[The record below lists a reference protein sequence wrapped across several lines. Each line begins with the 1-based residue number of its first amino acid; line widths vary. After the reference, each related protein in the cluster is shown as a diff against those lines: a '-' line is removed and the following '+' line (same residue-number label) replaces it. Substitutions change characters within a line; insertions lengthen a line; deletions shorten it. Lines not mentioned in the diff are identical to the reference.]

1 MAEIH
6 PNDIGL
12 ATYADVGNVERLRTT
27 AKTVVEAINEIYQT
41 GGGGSSV
48 DTDQI
53 YVDGEN
59 NVIVG
64 KGNIVYG
71 SDNLVIGSNN
81 TVIGNNINLI
91 GGNKSV
97 YKSPSEYF
105 MINWLDTDGKIYYEN
120 YNYDASESLPIPF
133 EVGDKVAIS
142 VYVSWADTEYDDW
155 ISTST
160 GLLLC
165 EITEINVDYIKVTG
179 LESAF
184 EAPDEIHTNLDYAY
198 TEIFTALNNSFSYE
212 GIKTAILMGSE
223 STGNYSVS
231 LGYGHATGNNSFAA
245 NTATASSSASAAFG
259 GGKAEGSYSFAGNT
273 GQAKAEKS
281 AAFNYSLNYSPYSFS
296 CGNYTRIYG
305 RPLKCVSLNNS
316 AKTLTIESGQDTTN
330 IVGKK
335 IIIRCYN
342 RNNSFMFKE
351 ATISACSNNV
361 LTLTDVSFSTN
372 SYAEA
377 LFPQPYAFVLDTN
390 STYTMA
396 DFVSGYYS
404 IASGKYSFAHGIH
417 VHSAAHGS
425 STFGKYGNNE
435 EMFSLG
441 LANGETL
448 QTPGMAFLVRSNGN
462 VSADGEYTSPCADY
476 AEFFE
481 WADGNPNAEDR
492 TGYFVK
498 LQGDKIVKCDN
509 FDAPLGI
516 VSATPAIVGDSGE
529 MHWQGKYVTDDFG
542 RVQYHDVVVPAE
554 FDEEG
559 NVLVE
564 EHIESQPIFNPEWNA
579 ETKYIPRKDRP
590 EWSTVGVI
598 GKLVVYDDGTL
609 QPGDICR
616 VGEGGIAVKSV
627 ENGYPVLKRIAD
639 DKVLI
644 WYKG

>member
-48 DTDQI
+48 DSDQV

-71 SDNLVIGSNN
+71 NNNLVIGSNN
-81 TVIGNNINLI
+81 TVVGNNINLI
-91 GGNKSV
+91 GGNKT
-97 YKSPSEYF
+97 
-105 MINWLDTDGKIYYEN
+105 INKPPINEFYVNWFDTDGKIYYDCFDETGETCP
-120 YNYDASESLPIPF
+120 APF
-133 EVGDKVAIS
+133 EVGDKVAVS
-142 VYVSWADTEYDDW
+142 ASVSWTDPEWTDFVNIE
-155 ISTST
+155 S
-160 GLLLC
+160 GLQIC
-165 EITEINVDYIKVTG
+165 EITEIGNGYCKVSG
-179 LESAF
+179 LDISLD
-184 EAPDEIHTNLDYAY
+184 APDDIHTILDYQY
-198 TEIFTALNNSFSYE
+198 INTFVVLNELFSYE
-212 GIKTAILMGSE
+212 GIKTAIIMGSE
-223 STGNYSVS
+223 ATGNYSVS
-231 LGYGHATGNNSFAA
+231 LGYGHATGYNSLAA
-245 NTATASSSASAAFG
+245 NSATASNNLSAAFG
-259 GGKAEGSYSFAGNT
+259 GGKATGTYSFAANY
-273 GQAKAEKS
+273 GQANAERS
-281 AAFNYSLNYSPYSFS
+281 AAFNQSYNYSPYSFS
-296 CGNYTRIYG
+296 CGDYTRIYG
-305 RPLKCVSLNNS
+305 RTLKCVSLDNS
-316 AKTLTIESGQDTTN
+316 AKTLTIESGQDTTG

-335 IIIRCYN
+335 IVIRCYN
-342 RNNSFMFKE
+342 RINTIILRE
-351 ATISACSNNV
+351 ATISSISNNV

-372 SYAEA
+372 SYAET
-377 LFPQPYAFVLDTN
+377 LFPQSYAFVEDT
-390 STYTMA
+390 SSSYSLA

-404 IASGKYSFAHGIH
+404 IATGKYSFAHGIH
-417 VHSAAHGS
+417 VLSAVPGAV
-425 STFGKYGNNE
+425 TFGKYGNNE
-435 EMFSLG
+435 EWFSLG
-441 LANGETL
+441 LANGASL
-448 QTPGMAFLVRSNGN
+448 QAPGMAFLVHSNGD

-481 WADGNPNAEDR
+481 WADGNPDAEDR
-492 TGYFVK
+492 AGYFVK
-498 LQGDKIVKCDN
+498 LQGDKIVKCED
-509 FDAPLGI
+509 FDKPLGI

-542 RVQYHDVVVPAE
+542 RVQYHDVTVPAE
-554 FDEEG
+554 FDEDG
-559 NVLVE
+559 NILIE

-609 QPGDICR
+609 QSGDICR
-616 VGEGGIAVKSV
+616 VGEGGIAVKSI

-644 WYKG
+644 WFKG

>member
-48 DTDQI
+48 DGDQI

-59 NVIVG
+59 NIIVG
-64 KGNIVYG
+64 KDNIVYG
-71 SDNLVIGSNN
+71 RDNLIIGSNN
-81 TVIGNNINLI
+81 IIVGNNINLI
-91 GGNKSV
+91 GGNKT
-97 YKSPSEYF
+97 
-105 MINWLDTDGKIYYEN
+105 INKNPVSGFYVNWFDDDGKIYYDCFDEQG
-120 YNYDASESLPIPF
+120 ESCPAPLEI
-133 EVGDKVAIS
+133 GDKVAIS
-142 VYVSWADTEYDDW
+142 VAVSWVDEEWTDW
-155 ISTST
+155 VYVDM
-160 GLLLC
+160 GLRIC
-165 EITEINVDYIKVTG
+165 EITEIGNGYLKLSDFDIVI
-179 LESAF
+179 
-184 EAPDEIHTNLDYAY
+184 EAPDDIHTILDYPY
-198 TEIFTALNNSFSYE
+198 VNTFVALNGDFSYE
-212 GIKTAILMGSE
+212 GVKTAILMGSE
-223 STGNYSVS
+223 STGNNSVS
-231 LGYGHATGNNSFAA
+231 FGYGHATGNNSLAA
-245 NTATASSSASAAFG
+245 NYASASGSGTAAFG
-259 GGKAEGSYSFAGNT
+259 GGKATGTYSFAANS
-273 GQAKAEKS
+273 GQANAERS
-281 AAFNYSLNYSPYSFS
+281 AAFNQSYNYSPYSFA

-342 RNNSFMFKE
+342 TNNVVLFRE
-351 ATISACSNNV
+351 ATISSISNNV
-361 LTLTDVSFSTN
+361 LTLTDVNFSTN
-372 SYAEA
+372 SYKET
-377 LFPQPYAFVLDTN
+377 LHPQPYAFVLDT
-390 STYTMA
+390 SSSYTLA

-404 IASGKYSFAHGIH
+404 IASGKYSFAHGLY
-417 VHSAAHGS
+417 VHSAAHGA
-425 STFGKYGNNE
+425 STFGKYGNNV

-448 QTPGMAFLVRSNGN
+448 KTPGMAFLVRSNGN

-498 LQGDKIVKCDN
+498 LEGDKIVKCDN
-509 FDAPLGI
+509 FDNPLGI

-554 FDEEG
+554 YDEDG
-559 NVLVE
+559 NILIE
-564 EHIESQPIFNPEWNA
+564 EHIESQPVLNPEWNA

-590 EWSTVGVI
+590 EWSTVGVL
-598 GKLVVYDDGTL
+598 GKLVVYDDGSL
-609 QPGDICR
+609 QSGDICR
-616 VGEGGIAVKSV
+616 VGEGGIAVKSI
-627 ENGYPVLKRIAD
+627 ENGYPVLKRIAE

-644 WYKG
+644 WFKE

>member
-48 DTDQI
+48 DGDQI

-71 SDNLVIGSNN
+71 NNNLVIGSNN
-81 TVIGNNINLI
+81 TVVGNNINLI
-91 GGNKSV
+91 GGNKTV
-97 YKSPSEYF
+97 NKTPANDFYV
-105 MINWLDTDGKIYYEN
+105 NWFDDDGKIYYDYFDEEG
-120 YNYDASESLPIPF
+120 ESCPPPF

-142 VYVSWADTEYDDW
+142 ATVSWADPEWTDFVNIE
-155 ISTST
+155 S
-160 GLLLC
+160 GLQIC
-165 EITEINVDYIKVTG
+165 EITEIGNGYCKVSG
-179 LESAF
+179 LDISLD
-184 EAPDEIHTNLDYAY
+184 APDDVHTIIDYQY
-198 TEIFTALNNSFSYE
+198 ITTFVALNSLFSYE
-212 GIKTAILMGSE
+212 GVKTAILMGSE
-223 STGNYSVS
+223 STGINSIS
-231 LGYGHATGNNSFAA
+231 FGYGHATGNNGFAA
-245 NTATASSSASAAFG
+245 NYATASSSSTAAFNF
-259 GGKAEGSYSFAGNT
+259 GKATGMYSFAANS
-273 GQAKAEKS
+273 GQASAERS
-281 AAFNYSLNYSPYSFS
+281 VAVNQSYNYSPYSFS
-296 CGNYTRIYG
+296 CGNYTRICG

-316 AKTLTIESGQDTTN
+316 AKTLTIESGQDTTG

-335 IIIRCYN
+335 IVIRCYN
-342 RNNSFMFKE
+342 KINTIIFRE
-351 ATISACSNNV
+351 ATISSISNNV

-372 SYAEA
+372 SYAET
-377 LFPQPYAFVLDTN
+377 LYPQSYAFVLDT
-390 STYTMA
+390 SSSYTMA
-396 DFVSGYYS
+396 DFVSGYFS
-404 IASGKYSFAHGIH
+404 IASGKYSFAHGLH
-417 VHSAAHGS
+417 THSAAHGA
-425 STFGKYGNNE
+425 STFGKYGNNV
-435 EMFSLG
+435 EMWSLG

-448 QTPGMAFLVRSNGN
+448 KTPGMAFLVRSNGN

-498 LQGDKIVKCDN
+498 LDGDKIVKCDN

-529 MHWQGKYVTDDFG
+529 MHWQGKYITDDFG

-554 FDEEG
+554 YDEEG
-559 NVLVE
+559 NILIE
-564 EHIESQPIFNPEWNA
+564 EHIESQSVLNPEWNP

-609 QPGDICR
+609 QSGDICR
-616 VGEGGIAVKSV
+616 VGEGGIAVKSI

-644 WYKG
+644 WFKG

>member
-48 DTDQI
+48 DTDQV

-64 KGNIVYG
+64 KGNVIYG

-91 GGNKSV
+91 GGNKT
-97 YKSPSEYF
+97 
-105 MINWLDTDGKIYYEN
+105 INKTPYDGFYIEWIDTDEKIYFY
-120 YNYDASESLPIPF
+120 YYGTDDDFTVPF
-133 EVGDKVAIS
+133 EIGDKVAIS
-142 VYVSWADTEYDDW
+142 VTINWANSDWTDYVCVDMG
-155 ISTST
+155 IKV
-160 GLLLC
+160 C
-165 EITEINVDYIKVTG
+165 EVTEIGAGYFKVSG
-179 LESAF
+179 LGVIF
-184 EAPDEIHTNLDYAY
+184 EAPDEIHTQLDYPY
-198 TEIFTALNNSFSYE
+198 VSTFVALNSAYSYE
-212 GIKTAILMGSE
+212 GIKTAIIMGSE

-231 LGYGHATGNNSFAA
+231 MGYGHATGYNSFAA
-245 NTATASSSASAAFG
+245 NYATASKDASAAFG
-259 GGKAEGSYSFAGNT
+259 NGKATGSYSFAANS
-273 GQAKAEKS
+273 GQANAERS
-281 AAFNYSLNYSPYSFS
+281 SAFNYSYNYSPYSFA

-305 RPLKCVSLNNS
+305 RPLKCVSLDNS

-404 IASGKYSFAHGIH
+404 IASGKYSFAHGLH

-498 LQGDKIVKCDN
+498 LEGDKIVKCDN
-509 FDAPLGI
+509 FDIPLGI

-616 VGEGGIAVKSV
+616 VGEGGIAVKSI